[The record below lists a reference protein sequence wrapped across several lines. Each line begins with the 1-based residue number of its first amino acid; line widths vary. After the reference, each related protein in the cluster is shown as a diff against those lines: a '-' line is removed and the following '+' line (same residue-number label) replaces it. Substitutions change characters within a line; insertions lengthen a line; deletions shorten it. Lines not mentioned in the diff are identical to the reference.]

1 MRNALD
7 SKIKIETVF
16 PEIGNRMASSRF
28 ASVPAIFSYA
38 IQKKQARGRL
48 LLTAL
53 QQSRDR
59 RFSGLSG
66 TAASGCRSP

>member
-28 ASVPAIFSYA
+28 ASVPAIFFVRHTKEAGAWPTSA
-38 IQKKQARGRL
+38 DCSSAV
-48 LLTAL
+48 
-53 QQSRDR
+53 SRPTLFR
-59 RFSGLSG
+59 PFRHGS
-66 TAASGCRSP
+66 